1 MIRSISASSSS
12 TVSAGYQ
19 QHQRISSISVSAAS
33 VHQQHQRISSISRSA
48 ASADQQHQCISYMHR
63 MGYLPIYINSGHIS
77 LYTLTP
83 PDMLRHHQTCSRHHQ
98 TCTRHHQI
106 PPDMRHIYYKYWH
119 QCSKSI
125 YIGINADVTD
135 AGQST
140 SEDRATQ
147 LLICEPL
154 SFAICLLSLLTL
166 TMHFLSTVRHW
177 LQAEAECHL
186 ESSTLI
192 SAFLYL

>member
-1 MIRSISASSSS
+1 MGISASAASAMHQQHEPIRSISISAAS
-12 TVSAGYQ
+12 AHQ
-19 QHQRISSISVSAAS
+19 QHQCISSIITSAASASAVSAHQQHKRISSINSISASAAS
-33 VHQQHQRISSISRSA
+33 VHQQHQRISSISSSSASA
-48 ASADQQHQCISYMHR
+48 ASVHQQHQHISYIHW

-135 AGQST
+135 AGRT
-140 SEDRATQ
+140 GRDK
-147 LLICEPL
+147 
-154 SFAICLLSLLTL
+154 
-166 TMHFLSTVRHW
+166 
-177 LQAEAECHL
+177 
-186 ESSTLI
+186 
-192 SAFLYL
+192 